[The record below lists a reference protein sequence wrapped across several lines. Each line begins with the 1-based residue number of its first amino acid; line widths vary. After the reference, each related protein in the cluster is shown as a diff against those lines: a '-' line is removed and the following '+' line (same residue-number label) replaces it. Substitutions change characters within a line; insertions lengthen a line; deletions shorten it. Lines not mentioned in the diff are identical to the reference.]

1 MLVVEQA
8 NAFLEL
14 RTCPATCGVPQGQM
28 HAKEGRVACHHIGA
42 SSGSL
47 SKVVLVGVVSPGT
60 GQSKARATAC
70 R

>member
-1 MLVVEQA
+1 M
-8 NAFLEL
+8 
-14 RTCPATCGVPQGQM
+14 CGVPQGQM